1 MQTGMLESLGG
12 VDPLKRYAAQK
23 RPVAKKDGNG
33 AGDKGEKVASS
44 APAHTAPKDRVTLSD
59 AVKGAR
65 LDQIREKLKQGF
77 YDSETVKDA
86 VSDKLS
92 TVFEEET
99 E

>member
-1 MQTGMLESLGG
+1 MQTGILGNTGG

-23 RPVAKKDGNG
+23 RPVAKKDGS
-33 AGDKGEKVASS
+33 AAEKSEKSGDSASTK
-44 APAHTAPKDRVTLSD
+44 AAPKDTVTLST
-59 AVKGAR
+59 AAKGAR

-77 YDSETVKDA
+77 YDSETVQDA

-92 TVFEEET
+92 SVFEEET

>member
-1 MQTGMLESLGG
+1 MQTGILESLGG

-23 RPVAKKDGNG
+23 RPVAKKD
-33 AGDKGEKVASS
+33 EKAPSS
-44 APAHTAPKDRVTLSD
+44 APAPVTPKDRVTLSD

-92 TVFEEET
+92 SVFEEET